1 MAYFQNDDLEYV
13 VNDYYDD
20 VVEFEEDNDAF
31 ADNQP
36 RGSLEM
42 EEDSDFEDDL
52 DSVRALFLFQFPVH
66 KLLNFCF
73 LELNPQYGEWCLG
86 IAEQGED

>member
-20 VVEFEEDNDAF
+20 VVEFEEDSDAF
-31 ADNQP
+31 ADNQS

-42 EEDSDFEDDL
+42 EEDSDFEDDF
-52 DSVRALFLFQFPVH
+52 DSVRALFLF
-66 KLLNFCF
+66 NFVYRNYLISF
-73 LELNPQYGEWCLG
+73 S
-86 IAEQGED
+86 D